1 MNPHKENATQKLI
14 VYALLCMTYFVALR
28 ISGDI
33 YRVPSYMLIMPLL
46 IIGVYKRV
54 DKVFLVRFFCFFV
67 LAFMHLMYVH
77 LSSALKINISDL
89 LVDFLKYTGLLGV
102 YIFIFSSLSANAFNN
117 YAPEFFKNLILVS
130 IALWVFSILSGFGIG
145 VDTSHDT
152 WRLQGFATEP
162 SNISHF
168 IPAFIIYSLYNRM
181 RIWLAIS
188 LTCAILTL
196 SPTVYASI
204 IITFLIVRF
213 KDFGKSKSFIVFTFL
228 LGLVFLFV
236 NSEAITYSTLSG
248 LGPIGESIIKLIEGL
263 KFAIAL
269 GEEGSNSRGVLL
281 LSGYDFMVNHNL
293 LYSGVGFGSSNLVAE
308 NYSHVNNGDLF
319 DSTLWA
325 SFVLWFGIFALV
337 VYMYSSVVII
347 NNVNYDFQSL
357 LLVNLLVSNSI
368 NGGGVWYQAL
378 FFMML
383 FYNRR
388 GRPNTYHRKLT
399 SHAKLD

>member
-1 MNPHKENATQKLI
+1 MNPSKENTTQKLI

-33 YRVPSYMLIMPLL
+33 YRMPSYMLIMPLL
-46 IIGVYKRV
+46 IIGFYKCF
-54 DKVFLVRFFCFFV
+54 DKVLLVRLFCFFV

-89 LVDFLKYTGLLGV
+89 LVDFMKYTGLLGV
-102 YIFIFSSLSANAFNN
+102 YAFIFSSLSINAFNN
-117 YAPEFFKNLILVS
+117 YAPRFFKSLILIS

-152 WRLQGFATEP
+152 WRLQGVATEP

-168 IPAFIIYSLYNRM
+168 IPAFIIYSQYNKM
-181 RIWLAIS
+181 WIWLAIS
-188 LTCAILTL
+188 LICAILTL
-196 SPTVYASI
+196 SPTVYVSVI
-204 IITFLIVRF
+204 LTFIFVKF
-213 KDFGKSKSFIVFTFL
+213 KNFGKSKSFIVFTLF
-228 LGLVFLFV
+228 LGLIFLFFK
-236 NSEAITYSTLSG
+236 SEAITYSTLSG

-281 LSGYDFMVNHNL
+281 LSGYEFMENNNL

-308 NYSHVNNGDLF
+308 NYSHINNGDLF

-337 VYMYSSVVII
+337 IYVYISVVLI
-347 NNVNYDFQSL
+347 NKLNYGFQNL

-368 NGGGVWYQAL
+368 NGGGVWYQVL

-383 FYNRR
+383 YYDFKRA
-388 GRPNTYHRKLT
+388 PKQLISEIH
-399 SHAKLD
+399 